1 MPGLLPQTAI
11 RREGHDAP
19 SRRTGSRKE
28 APDPSFFFFG
38 RLAGGYAMK
47 PCQPGRYYGAV
58 QPVNAKFS
66 VGSLELVTV
75 LPEFT
80 VTELLV
86 MDVGEQVIR
95 PFEPS
100 ASALTV

>member
-1 MPGLLPQTAI
+1 MRPHAALVQEKRLQTP
-11 RREGHDAP
+11 RC
-19 SRRTGSRKE
+19 S
-28 APDPSFFFFG
+28 FFG

-47 PCQPGRYYGAV
+47 PCQPGSHYGAV